1 MVGGSGQL
9 RAFICDIGA
18 GAQAGF
24 WVVAGMALSHVF
36 CAALGRDISPRFSAT
51 FFWTFT
57 RLSWVEVIMGPE
69 GGRYNLLANEKP
81 HLYASEQIKF
91 IRTIILATWL

>member
-1 MVGGSGQL
+1 
-9 RAFICDIGA
+9 
-18 GAQAGF
+18 
-24 WVVAGMALSHVF
+24 
-36 CAALGRDISPRFSAT
+36 
-51 FFWTFT
+51 
-57 RLSWVEVIMGPE
+57 MGPE